1 MVQSLADGGMVVY
14 ERYAGVR
21 LTDAGRRAALAVL
34 RRHRLLEL
42 FLVEV
47 VGLDWSEVHGEADR
61 LEHAVSEKLVARV
74 DELLGHPAI
83 DPHGDPIP
91 DAAGRMDDP
100 RRASLVDCPVERDV
114 WIARL
119 DDQSEGFLRL
129 AGRYGLRPGRR
140 VRVVARD
147 LSADL
152 VTVVG
157 EAGAPLSLGLRAARK
172 IQIDPSAPEPAG

>member
-1 MVQSLADGGMVVY
+1 
-14 ERYAGVR
+14 
-21 LTDAGRRAALAVL
+21 
-34 RRHRLLEL
+34 
-42 FLVEV
+42 
-47 VGLDWSEVHGEADR
+47 
-61 LEHAVSEKLVARV
+61 
-74 DELLGHPAI
+74 
-83 DPHGDPIP
+83 
-91 DAAGRMDDP
+91 
-100 RRASLVDCPVERDV
+100 VERDV